1 MNGRVFA
8 GARALYRAAGVKG
21 DDMGKKPIIAIA
33 NSFDEFLPGHV
44 HLNKVGR
51 IVSEAI
57 KEAGGIPREFNTMAV
72 DDGIA
77 MGHTGMLYSLPSRDI
92 IADTVEY
99 QCNAHCAD
107 ALICIPNCDKVVP
120 GMPMAALPP
129 NIPTVFAPGG
139 PMEADRETEAM
150 ARFRLDQIPDG
161 ACIQLG
167 IGGVANAGGY
177 SLTSKNDLGCHTEV
191 MSDSIM
197 ALMKAGVINNSRPK
211 FIPGKTVVG
220 FAFGSKDLYEY
231 LDHNEDLYFAPFPV
245 INNPVNIA
253 KNDNM
258 ISINAAV
265 EVDLFGQVCAESVGT
280 KHMSGSGG
288 QIDYVRGACQSRGGK
303 SFIAFTSTA
312 KGGTISKIKSILPP
326 GAVVTTSKN
335 DVDYIVTEYGVAHL
349 RGRSLGER
357 ARQLIAIAHPDFR
370 DELTFEAKKRGI
382 MI

>member
-1 MNGRVFA
+1 MSFGASGVCMHPFIQEETDNIVLQINRFA
-8 GARALYRAAGVKG
+8 PYVTGERTKIHISQAKHVVWA
-21 DDMGKKPIIAIA
+21 
-33 NSFDEFLPGHV
+33 DE
-44 HLNKVGR
+44 
-51 IVSEAI
+51 E
-57 KEAGGIPREFNTMAV
+57 KE
-72 DDGIA
+72 
-77 MGHTGMLYSLPSRDI
+77 
-92 IADTVEY
+92 TV
-99 QCNAHCAD
+99 
-107 ALICIPNCDKVVP
+107 
-120 GMPMAALPP
+120 
-129 NIPTVFAPGG
+129 PGG
-139 PMEADRETEAM
+139 PMETEAM
-150 ARFRLDQIPDG
+150 AKFLLDQIPDG

-167 IGGVANAGGY
+167 IGGGSNAVGD

-312 KGGTISKIKSILPP
+312 KGGTISKIKSILTP